1 MPVTQ
6 LKVVKSCKGQLLFIL
21 TPSQGSAGWRLSL
34 AKSLCH
40 GQKVGGA
47 WEVCSPARINQPS
60 LGPSWSKK
68 ESSESLKRSWK
79 PRVTFPLKSSLPRVL
94 SGLHLSETPKGN
106 YHLN

>member
-1 MPVTQ
+1 MFVAQ
-6 LKVVKSCKGQLLFIL
+6 HKVVNLFKGQLLFIL
-21 TPSQGSAGWRLSL
+21 TPSQGSAVWRLPL

-47 WEVCSPARINQPS
+47 WEVCSPARVNQPS

-68 ESSESLKRSWK
+68 ESSGSLKRSWK